1 VRKRVSREITAVCGG
16 CCGAIATITALEK
29 LDPVVRA
36 EQPFVDEPEV
46 ALGGVASVAGGGR

>member
-1 VRKRVSREITAVCGG
+1 MSREITAVCGG